1 MKIVIYMFLLVSIV
15 GAKVPTST
23 EQSSIYMEAILFVV
37 VFGTMGIVSYIYSN
51 KHAKE
56 YKSVDKEEEIS
67 PFADRVLELSDM
79 RDKDILRE
87 DEFELLKKYYLS

>member
-56 YKSVDKEEEIS
+56 YKSVAKEEEIS

-79 RDKDILRE
+79 RDKDMLRE